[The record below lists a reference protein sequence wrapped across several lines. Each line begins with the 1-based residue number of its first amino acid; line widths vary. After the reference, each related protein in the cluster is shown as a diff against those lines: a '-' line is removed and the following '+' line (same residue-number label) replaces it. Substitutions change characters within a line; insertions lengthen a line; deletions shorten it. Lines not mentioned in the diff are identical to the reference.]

1 MQQVRRAAAADAEY
15 QRWLQSPP
23 VGTQANDG
31 LLFTDGRLRVP
42 ADAALR
48 TRILAELHDSAT
60 GAHCGRDRMLAD
72 AQRRFDWRGMAG
84 DVEQYVLTC
93 DACQRN
99 KHSKQLKPGLLMP
112 LPLPE
117 EPCVHWTTDAVS
129 GLPRSKRG
137 FDAIQVYVDRL
148 TKNTSAG
155 CNRRNRTSAPSAA
168 CCSANRVGCAY
179 RPTRRCARVFWPS
192 CTTAQRVRT
201 AAATA
206 CWRRRRAASNG
217 AAWPATSSSTC

>member
-1 MQQVRRAAAADAEY
+1 M
-15 QRWLQSPP
+15 
-23 VGTQANDG
+23 
-31 LLFTDGRLRVP
+31 P

-60 GAHCGRDRMLAD
+60 GAHCGRDRMLAE

-117 EPCVHWTTDAVS
+117 EPCLHWTTDAVS
-129 GLPRSKRG
+129 GLP
-137 FDAIQVYVDRL
+137 DR
-148 TKNTSAG
+148 
-155 CNRRNRTSAPSAA
+155 SAA
-168 CCSANRVGCAY
+168 ST
-179 RPTRRCARVFWPS
+179 PSRC
-192 CTTAQRVRT
+192 
-201 AAATA
+201 
-206 CWRRRRAASNG
+206 
-217 AAWPATSSSTC
+217 TSTG